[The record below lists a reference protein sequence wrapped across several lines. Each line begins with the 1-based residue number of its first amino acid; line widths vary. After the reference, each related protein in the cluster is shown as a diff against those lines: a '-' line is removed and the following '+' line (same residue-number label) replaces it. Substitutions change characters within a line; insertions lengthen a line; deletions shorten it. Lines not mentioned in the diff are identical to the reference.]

1 MPTSFKDSCT
11 KAPEGGLKDIFR
23 KAQNQ
28 WAQRMKDYRDCFIH
42 YTPVDTLLDHY
53 VSVSR
58 RMGIKSEIAG
68 QSESSGNHSVSVEAT
83 QRVAL
88 LRYIRVEAISRT

>member
-1 MPTSFKDSCT
+1 MG
-11 KAPEGGLKDIFR
+11 AAYEGLSRLLHSLHASG
-23 KAQNQ
+23 
-28 WAQRMKDYRDCFIH
+28 
-42 YTPVDTLLDHY
+42 YTARHHY